1 MKLEV
6 INVIYNGTDYYTMFE
21 NEESTLYHENHKFI
35 IYSSKEKLLAYFSSQ
50 NVIDNGIS
58 YNFDETNI
66 NNPIDY
72 TDVLDKWNLLMDIS
86 SIKNMH
92 FEGDEKEYTSL
103 YNYLFHCYT
112 SIEPIPMKYRIP
124 NVYINKLRKIFKKA
138 KRELRRF
145 ALDKID

>member
-1 MKLEV
+1 MELEV
-6 INVIYNGTDYYTMFE
+6 INVIYKGTNYYTMFG

-86 SIKNMH
+86 SIKNIH
-92 FEGDEKEYTSL
+92 FEGNEKEYTNL
-103 YNYLFHCYT
+103 YNYLFCCYT
-112 SIEPIPMKYRIP
+112 SKESIPTKYRIP

-138 KRELRRF
+138 ERELRRF
-145 ALDKID
+145 IIDKVE

>member
-1 MKLEV
+1 MELEV
-6 INVIYNGTDYYTMFE
+6 INVIYKGKKYYTLFE

-35 IYSSKEKLLAYFSSQ
+35 IHCNKEKLLAYFPSQ

-92 FEGDEKEYTSL
+92 FEGNEKEYTSL
-103 YNYLFHCYT
+103 YNYLFCCYT
-112 SIEPIPMKYRIP
+112 SKEPIPTKYRIP
-124 NVYINKLRKIFKKA
+124 NVYINKLRKIFIKA
-138 KRELRRF
+138 DRELRRF
-145 ALDKID
+145 ILDKV

>member
-1 MKLEV
+1 MIIITNLHSYM
-6 INVIYNGTDYYTMFE
+6 IIFLHFNI
-21 NEESTLYHENHKFI
+21 I
-35 IYSSKEKLLAYFSSQ
+35 IYISSQ
-50 NVIDNGIS
+50 NVIDNGIT
-58 YNFDETNI
+58 YNYDETNI

-103 YNYLFHCYT
+103 YNYLFRYYT
-112 SIEPIPMKYRIP
+112 SIKPIPMKYRIP

-138 KRELRRF
+138 ERELRRF
-145 ALDKID
+145 ALDKIDWWGI

>member
-6 INVIYNGTDYYTMFE
+6 INVIYNGIDYYTMFE

-92 FEGDEKEYTSL
+92 FEGNEKEYTSL
-103 YNYLFHCYT
+103 YNYLFCCYT
-112 SIEPIPMKYRIP
+112 SKEPIPTKYRIP

-138 KRELRRF
+138 ERELRRF